1 MRFMI
6 IFLFAIFSIAS
17 FAQDFSNQV
26 FLIHSDLDRNACQ
39 VTPECDCCT
48 ACLYVFNKTQ
58 FVYVSEC
65 ISGDTFYKGTYIITD
80 RSLRLT
86 FHTKRVDERYPN
98 DDVEETPTFLP
109 QKSEITTMNFEIE
122 KCSSGVLLKT
132 QFNGNA
138 FFGTRLDQEM
148 SLLEKL
154 KKSLGYQKLA
164 KL

>member
-1 MRFMI
+1 MHFTTIFFFI
-6 IFLFAIFSIAS
+6 IFSTSS

-26 FLIHSDLDRNACQ
+26 FLIHNDLDRNACQ

-48 ACLYVFNKTQ
+48 ASLYVFNKTQ

-109 QKSEITTMNFEIE
+109 HKSEITTMNFEIE
-122 KCSSGVLLKT
+122 K
-132 QFNGNA
+132 
-138 FFGTRLDQEM
+138 
-148 SLLEKL
+148 
-154 KKSLGYQKLA
+154 
-164 KL
+164 